1 MTTSKTAKTISAYN
15 KNARKYNAKFE
26 DFLTYKTKIIE
37 FQDQFIQKGARI
49 LDLGCGPGN
58 NITTIKSLDDS
69 CQFTG
74 IDLSDDLLDI
84 ARNIHPSCTFT
95 NQNICKLEAV
105 KQYDTILASFCIV
118 HLDNEETENLVRFIT
133 KSLSE
138 GGSLYLS
145 FMEGTT
151 SGFETTSFSNEE
163 IYFNYY
169 QLGSV
174 LRMLE
179 KNVLTPKVVSK
190 EDYLEQ
196 DGSTTSDVFIYALKG

>member
-1 MTTSKTAKTISAYN
+1 MTASKTEKTIRAYN
-15 KNARKYNAKFE
+15 NNAQKYNAKFK
-26 DFLTYKTKIIE
+26 DFSTYKNKIID
-37 FQDQFIQKGARI
+37 FQGQFIPKGARV

-74 IDLSDDLLDI
+74 IDLSEDLLDI
-84 ARNIHPSCTFT
+84 AKRIHPSCKFI
-95 NQNICKLEAV
+95 NQNICSLEYV
-105 KQYDTILASFCIV
+105 EQFDTVLASFCIV
-118 HLDNEETENLVRFIT
+118 HLENEETQTLLKFIT
-133 KSLSE
+133 ESLVE

-151 SGFETTSFSNEE
+151 SGFETTSFSNEK

-169 QLGSV
+169 SLGPV
-174 LRMLE
+174 LKMLE
-179 KNVLTPKVVSK
+179 ENGLKHKEVSK

-196 DGSTTSDVFIYALKG
+196 DGSTTSDVFIYALKE